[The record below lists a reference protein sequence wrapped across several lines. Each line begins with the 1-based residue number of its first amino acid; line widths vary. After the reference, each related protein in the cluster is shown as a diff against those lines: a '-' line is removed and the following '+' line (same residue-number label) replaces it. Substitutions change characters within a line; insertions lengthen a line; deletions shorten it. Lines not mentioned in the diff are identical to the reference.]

1 MTIVAAPAFVST
13 AAINDPPPQGMERP
27 PAHWGDPRIYELRG
41 SYWWCT
47 RCWKCADG
55 HHVFSVSHRRNVRY
69 YSGLSPPDVRGD
81 LPSGAGLTASASST
95 LVLALQPSAEPNDA
109 PPAASSAD
117 DVCPDV
123 WELQWDAMY
132 PGFVPNPET
141 ASRRPPTERTD
152 VQAPPPS
159 AGLDLNWTRPTC
171 GHVCDLQ
178 RNPKCRR
185 VWGGP
190 CWVDAGP
197 HLMCVCFLCE
207 RGQEL
212 SAP

>member
-1 MTIVAAPAFVST
+1 
-13 AAINDPPPQGMERP
+13 MERP
-27 PAHWGDPRIYELRG
+27 PAHWGDPRIYELRE

-47 RCWKCADG
+47 LCWKCAEDN
-55 HHVFSVSHRRNVRY
+55 HVFSAGHRRKVTY
-69 YSGLSPPDVRGD
+69 YSRLPPPDVGGD

-95 LVLALQPSAEPNDA
+95 LLLAPQSSAGPNDA

-117 DVCPDV
+117 DVCPDN
-123 WELQWDAMY
+123 WEWQWDAMY
-132 PGFVPNPET
+132 PGFGPNPET
-141 ASRRPPTERTD
+141 TSRRRTQPLAGSEEPPTERIY
-152 VQAPPPS
+152 VQARPPS
-159 AGLDLNWTRPTC
+159 AGPELNWTRPTC

-178 RNPKCRR
+178 RNPECQR
-185 VWGGP
+185 VGGGP